1 MSSSS
6 NRQAFLIDIDG
17 HVEDYGLMDELDLE
31 EGTGELKTKK
41 PRKREVRMIALLR
54 ERA

>member
-6 NRQAFLIDIDG
+6 NRQAFLIDVDV

-31 EGTGELKTKK
+31 ENTGELKTKK
-41 PRKREVRMIALLR
+41 PRKREVDMLAIF
-54 ERA
+54 